1 MSEPLT
7 MLTRVKNS
15 LSAAEARRVALAA
28 QGFARPR
35 PATAGTRQLNA
46 ALARMATL
54 QIDSVNVFARSHYMP
69 LFSRVGAYDTAALD
83 RLLFA
88 RRPPY
93 VEYWA
98 HVAAFIPAADWA
110 LFDFRM
116 TAMRAKY
123 GSQPGGWF
131 DTHRDIVDWVR
142 AELADRGPL
151 RPAQIEHDAKK
162 GARGPWWDWD
172 VVKHALEQ
180 MWLFGEVA
188 IAGRRGFERR
198 YALAEH
204 VIPRDVLDN
213 PVPRD
218 EAVRELVR
226 RATRAYGVATAADV
240 ADYWRI
246 ADRKAVLAALSDLTD
261 AGEVHPVTVEGW
273 TTAGRPAKAWLHSE
287 AAVPRRV
294 DAAAILTP
302 FDPVVW
308 FRDRAERLF
317 GFEYRI
323 EIYTP
328 APQRRYGYYSLPV
341 LVGDDIVGRVDLKA
355 DRAASTLLVQSAWWE
370 HGRPADAS
378 ERLADELRL
387 AAAWQ
392 GLESISVSRW
402 GDATDDLARVLP
414 EAARHD
420 AGPGTPVP
428 LGADE
433 PDGLEADGLEA
444 DGLDA
449 GSLEPEGAAL
459 PS

>member
-1 MSEPLT
+1 MSVPLAR
-7 MLTRVKNS
+7 LTRVKSS

-35 PATAGTRQLNA
+35 PAVAGTRQLNG

-54 QIDSVNVFARSHYMP
+54 QIDSVNVFSRSHYMP
-69 LFSRVGAYDTAALD
+69 LFSRLGAYDTAALD

-98 HVAAFIPAADWA
+98 HVAAFIPADDWG

-116 TAMRAKY
+116 QALRAKY
-123 GSQPGGWF
+123 GAKPGGWF
-131 DTHRDIVDWVR
+131 DANRSIVDWVK

-151 RPAQIEHDAKK
+151 RPAQIEHDAKQ

-172 VVKHALEQ
+172 VVKHALEHL
-180 MWLFGEVA
+180 WLFGEVA

-198 YALAEH
+198 YALAEQ
-204 VIPRDVLDN
+204 VIPGDVLAA

-218 EAVRELVR
+218 DAVRELVR
-226 RATRAYGVATAADV
+226 RAARAYGVATAADI

-246 ADRKAVLAALSDLTD
+246 ADRKAVIAALGNLVD
-261 AGEVHPVTVEGW
+261 AGELHPVTVEGW
-273 TTAGRPAKAWLHSE
+273 TAAGRPAKAWLHGD
-287 AAVPRRV
+287 AVVPRRI

-317 GFEYRI
+317 DFEYRI

-328 APQRRYGYYSLPV
+328 AHQRRFGYYSLPV
-341 LVGDDIVGRVDLKA
+341 LVDDDIVGRVDLKA
-355 DRAASTLLVQSAWWE
+355 DRATSTLQVQSAWWE
-370 HGRPADAS
+370 PQARPGDA
-378 ERLADELRL
+378 EPIAEELAL
-387 AAAWQ
+387 AASWQ
-392 GLESISVSRW
+392 GLEHVSVSGW
-402 GDATDDLARVLP
+402 GDATGALHGALA
-414 EAARHD
+414 
-420 AGPGTPVP
+420 AG
-428 LGADE
+428 
-433 PDGLEADGLEA
+433 
-444 DGLDA
+444 A
-449 GSLEPEGAAL
+449 GSSVRRHVHTREEPA
-459 PS
+459 

>member
-1 MSEPLT
+1 MSVPVAR
-7 MLTRVKNS
+7 LTRVKPS

-35 PATAGTRQLNA
+35 PAAAGTRQLNG
-46 ALARMATL
+46 ALARMGTL

-88 RRPPY
+88 PRAPY

-98 HVAAFIPAADWA
+98 HVAAFIPAADWG

-116 TAMRAKY
+116 RAMRDKY
-123 GSQPGGWF
+123 GGKPGGWF
-131 DTHRDIVDWVR
+131 DQNREIVDWVR

-172 VVKHALEQ
+172 VVKHALEHL
-180 MWLFGEVA
+180 WLFGEVA

-198 YALAEH
+198 YALAEQ
-204 VIPRDVLDN
+204 VIPRHVLDS

-218 EAVRELVR
+218 DAVRELVR
-226 RATRAYGVATAADV
+226 RAARAYGVATAADI

-246 ADRKAVLAALSDLTD
+246 ADRKAVTAALDDLVE
-261 AGEVHPVTVEGW
+261 AGELHPVSVEGW
-273 TTAGRPAKAWLHSE
+273 TSGGRPAKAWLHSD

-294 DAAAILTP
+294 DATAILTP

-317 GFEYRI
+317 DFEYRI

-328 APQRRYGYYSLPV
+328 APQRRFGYYSLPV
-341 LVGDDIVGRVDLKA
+341 LIGDDVVGRVDLKA

-370 HGRPADAS
+370 QRRPANAAS
-378 ERLADELRL
+378 RLADELRL
-387 AAAWQ
+387 AATWQ

-402 GDATDDLARVLP
+402 GDAADDLAGVMP

-420 AGPGTPVP
+420 AGPADPVALSP
-428 LGADE
+428 GDPTAD
-433 PDGLEADGLEA
+433 DV
-444 DGLDA
+444 
-449 GSLEPEGAAL
+449 GSEELA
-459 PS
+459 S